1 MTSSPIT
8 SGQVLTG
15 QVLTGTAHYFDGAS
29 SARHEVTIEAV
40 PQVLRILRHDGALV
54 AAWPYGDLR
63 QQTAPEHLM
72 RLRRSGGPEL
82 ARLEIRDPALIA
94 LIDHYADSLDRT
106 GSAERRLR
114 KRVVV
119 WTMAAAAS
127 LVLVAVYG
135 LPALADRL
143 APLIP
148 FRLEQ
153 RFGGV
158 MDAQV
163 RAMLDDGKSGQPFE
177 CGTADAEKAGRA
189 AFDKL
194 MGRMER
200 AAGLPIPLK
209 TAVVRKADANAIAL
223 PGGHIYVFDG
233 LIRQSRSPDEL
244 AGVIAHEIGHVAHRD
259 GTRSLL
265 QAAGLSF
272 LFGMLLGDFTGGGLV
287 VIAARTVVQSA
298 YSREVEAAADLY
310 GVSLMSGIGGDPK
323 ALGTILDR
331 IAGKVEPGSKILLD
345 HPQTKDRI
353 VAINAAAD
361 ASPSQIMPLLTPAE
375 WAALKRICG

>member
-1 MTSSPIT
+1 MT
-8 SGQVLTG
+8 SGQTLTG
-15 QVLTGTAHYFDGAS
+15 SAHYFDGTS
-29 SARHEVTIEAV
+29 SARHDVTVEAV
-40 PQVLRILRHDGALV
+40 PEALRILGPDGGLI

-72 RLRRSGGPEL
+72 RLRRAGGPEL

-94 LIDHYADSLDRT
+94 LVDEYADSLDRT

-114 KRVVV
+114 QRVIL
-119 WTMAAAAS
+119 WTVAAAAS
-127 LVLVAVYG
+127 LVAVAVYG
-135 LPALADRL
+135 LPALAGRL

-148 FRLEQ
+148 FPLEQ

-158 MDAQV
+158 MDVQV

-177 CGTADAEKAGRA
+177 CGTTDGEKAGRA
-189 AFDKL
+189 AFDRL
-194 MGRMER
+194 IGRMES

-209 TAVVRKADANAIAL
+209 TVVVRKADANAIAL

-272 LFGMLLGDFTGGGLV
+272 LFGTLLGDFTGGGLV

-331 IAGKVEPGSKILLD
+331 IAGKVEPGSKILLG

-361 ASPSQIMPLLTPAE
+361 ASPSRIMPLLAPAE